1 MELRAMVALRGDG
14 GEVAARWRRRGGG
27 ATLRQRR
34 GGWDRVSGAL
44 GKVGIDRRWQGGRKP
59 RLRCRTLQQWLR
71 GVPLRVSG
79 GWARAEAGNAA
90 LAAAWCYRKSVD
102 RRQKAE
108 DR

>member
-1 MELRAMVALRGDG
+1 M
-14 GEVAARWRRRGGG
+14 
-27 ATLRQRR
+27 
-34 GGWDRVSGAL
+34 GAL
-44 GKVGIDRRWQGGRKP
+44 GKVGIGAGREAGN
-59 RLRCRTLQQWLR
+59 LACAAGLCSNGSR
-71 GVPLRVSG
+71 GIPLRVSG